1 MSDDAARPAGDDVG
15 HQALAAVLETLR
27 LERVDDDTFLAGSLP
42 WRPERV
48 YGGQVLAQALLAA
61 GATVAEGRLP
71 HSIHGYFLRAGD
83 PAKPIMLAVER
94 LRDGRS
100 FSARRTHALQ
110 DGLPILSM
118 ISSFQ
123 EDQDG
128 MEHATPM
135 PDVPP
140 PQEVAS
146 VLEQFGSENTRVSK
160 YLATAAFDQRHVT
173 GALITGDRRE
183 RVDNQYVWMRARARI
198 DDDALEP
205 GAPEGSTTAAAVMHA
220 ALMAFACDQILLEPV
235 LRRHGLG
242 WLTPG
247 LKVASLDHA
256 MWWHRP
262 ARADEWLLYVQ
273 TSPSA
278 QGARGLGLSA
288 VYSQDGRLVASIA
301 QEGMVRAPDEII

>member
-1 MSDDAARPAGDDVG
+1 VSRTVPEGDDLG
-15 HQALAAVLETLR
+15 RRALAAVLETLR
-27 LERVDDDTFLAGSLP
+27 LERLDDNTFLAGSLP
-42 WRPERV
+42 WRPQRV

-61 GATVAEGRLP
+61 GATVGEGRSP

-83 PAKPIMLAVER
+83 PATPITLSVER

-100 FSARRTHALQ
+100 FSARRTHAIQ

-123 EDQDG
+123 EDQGG
-128 MEHATPM
+128 MSHQTPM
-135 PDVPP
+135 PEVPP
-140 PQEVAS
+140 PEDVAS
-146 VLEQFGSENTRVSK
+146 VLQHFGSDDERVRTF
-160 YLATAAFDQRHVT
+160 LATAAFDQRHVT
-173 GALITGDRRE
+173 GALISGDHRE
-183 RVDNQYVWMRARARI
+183 RADNQYVWMRARGPI
-198 DDDALEP
+198 DDDAL
-205 GAPEGSTTAAAVMHA
+205 AAEGSGPTAASAVVHS

-242 WLTPG
+242 WLAPG

-288 VYSQDGRLVASIA
+288 VYAQDGRLVASIA
-301 QEGMVRAPDEII
+301 QEGMVRAPGDV